1 MERKVVVYAKCDK
14 LLTNFL
20 IAELDIAILRLS
32 EDAPIGK
39 EVYPAHLHRNIQDQL
54 VGKKVQVGSWGNLDV
69 TMKHN
74 QKITIFET
82 TVVDSAECN
91 LMWSGEISQSV
102 LCTQVEN
109 QTGLVNGDS
118 GGTST

>member
-1 MERKVVVYAKCDK
+1 
-14 LLTNFL
+14 
-20 IAELDIAILRLS
+20 
-32 EDAPIGK
+32 
-39 EVYPAHLHRNIQDQL
+39 
-54 VGKKVQVGSWGNLDV
+54 
-69 TMKHN
+69 MKHN

-118 GGTST
+118 GGIST

>member
-1 MERKVVVYAKCDK
+1 MLVTVS
-14 LLTNFL
+14 FQFF
-20 IAELDIAILRLS
+20 I
-32 EDAPIGK
+32 
-39 EVYPAHLHRNIQDQL
+39 EVYQAHLHRNIQDKL
-54 VGKKVQVGSWGNLDV
+54 VGKKIQVGSWGNVDV

-74 QKITIFET
+74 KKITIFET
-82 TVVDSAECN
+82 TVVDRAECN

-118 GGTST
+118 GGKSK